1 MRRREFITLVGGAA
15 ASWPLNVCGEQR
27 EPMRRIGI
35 LMHTSDDD
43 LESRRRITT
52 LLQALQKLGWTDGQN
67 VRIDYRWAAGDTD
80 RARVF
85 AKELIELK
93 PDVLFANGSPQAP
106 ALIQATRSIPIVFVN
121 ISDPVGAGLVANL
134 ARPGGNVTG
143 FSNGIFQ
150 IAGEQLELLKEI
162 APSMTRVAVMYMP
175 DARSHLEMWREIETQ
190 APSLRLKATAVG
202 VRSPNDIERAF
213 AAFAREPN
221 GGLAVFAGS
230 VTQMNRK
237 LIIALA
243 ARHHLPAVYQWRYF
257 ADDGGLMAYGP
268 DPIEIYRQAAS
279 YVDRILRGEAAGDL
293 PVQLPTKYELV
304 INLKV
309 ASALGLTVPRLL
321 LARATVLID

>member
-15 ASWPLNVCGEQR
+15 ASWPLNVRGEQR

-35 LMHTSDDD
+35 LMHTSGDD

-106 ALIQATRSIPIVFVN
+106 AALVQATRSIPIVFVN

-162 APSMTRVAVMYMP
+162 APSMTGLRSCTCRTP
-175 DARSHLEMWREIETQ
+175 GPILKCGARSKHRHPRCGSRPPPSASVVPMTSNV
-190 APSLRLKATAVG
+190 PSLRSHASQTVG
-202 VRSPNDIERAF
+202 SRYLRVR
-213 AAFAREPN
+213 
-221 GGLAVFAGS
+221 
-230 VTQMNRK
+230 
-237 LIIALA
+237 
-243 ARHHLPAVYQWRYF
+243 
-257 ADDGGLMAYGP
+257 
-268 DPIEIYRQAAS
+268 
-279 YVDRILRGEAAGDL
+279 
-293 PVQLPTKYELV
+293 
-304 INLKV
+304 
-309 ASALGLTVPRLL
+309 
-321 LARATVLID
+321 